1 MKYYFRVVR
10 PDDIYYGTMRLNDED
25 EIEFGKEDDGN
36 EIDLPDPR
44 LCNLHLA
51 VARVFAASGFAEV
64 IDKILEDSE
73 GGAPAVTFGD
83 ELEDRL
89 TIVAVHG

>member
-1 MKYYFRVVR
+1 
-10 PDDIYYGTMRLNDED
+10 MRLNDGD
-25 EIEFGKEDDGN
+25 EMEFGKEDVGN

-64 IDKILEDSE
+64 IDKVLEDSE
-73 GGAPAVTFGD
+73 GGAPATTFGD

-89 TIVAVHG
+89 AIAAVRG